1 MKIKLTIFILFL
13 SLSFSIGLK
22 ALVIPQSASLLS
34 TSGTG
39 ISNNYQVNPALLLN
53 EKNHVSFSKNIW
65 LGDVSGQK
73 ICLISK
79 NKTYFS
85 FETLSVSDIELRDE
99 IANDTPIGFFGAY
112 WYALEFNKAMTFK
125 DDLNFG
131 YKVKLNLSK
140 LYTNSMRGYT
150 LDLGLNKLISDN
162 FSIGFLVKNIGKE
175 YSSDLQVSNNPS
187 YGLGINYNLDDYKI
201 IVSSDLLNQ
210 DNENF
215 IKLSAQT
222 NLNIG
227 LNFIFG
233 LTHSKSYKD
242 FSVGLRLDLGDWSIV
257 YGNLSHDNTTLG
269 NPSSIE
275 IKKYF

>member
-99 IANDTPIGFFGAY
+99 IANDTP
-112 WYALEFNKAMTFK
+112 
-125 DDLNFG
+125 
-131 YKVKLNLSK
+131 
-140 LYTNSMRGYT
+140 
-150 LDLGLNKLISDN
+150 
-162 FSIGFLVKNIGKE
+162 
-175 YSSDLQVSNNPS
+175 
-187 YGLGINYNLDDYKI
+187 YGLSGYVQSGDVDHALAVAAKI
-201 IVSSDLLNQ
+201 RSGNVAKFEHESALLQ
-210 DNENF
+210 CKSKIGHF
-215 IKLSAQT
+215 LLQ
-222 NLNIG
+222 NISLVFVDG
-227 LNFIFG
+227 
-233 LTHSKSYKD
+233 S
-242 FSVGLRLDLGDWSIV
+242 
-257 YGNLSHDNTTLG
+257 
-269 NPSSIE
+269 
-275 IKKYF
+275 